1 MRYSLFYFTHLTDPD
16 KVHELQVVMS
26 TQVYMINRDLAEELE
41 SRSFRCE
48 DANRVPTYDPKI
60 CFLIRR
66 ELLRCID
73 ESNVCGAITNL
84 EYTKI
89 GDAYL
94 VTGEYWQKDFK
105 EAPINPEFIIRANG
119 CRHSAGI
126 KELREI
132 YTIDVR
138 ETLCIASFS

>member
-1 MRYSLFYFTHLTDPD
+1 MRYNLFYFTHLTDPD
-16 KVHELQVVMS
+16 KVHELQVAMS
-26 TQVYMINRDLAEELE
+26 TQVYTINRDLAEELE

-48 DANRVPTYDPKI
+48 DANRVVAYDPNI

-66 ELLRCID
+66 GLLRCID

-84 EYTKI
+84 EYTTM

-94 VTGEYWQKDFK
+94 VTGEYWPKDFK
-105 EAPINPEFIIRANG
+105 EAPASPEFIIRADG
-119 CRHSAGI
+119 CRHGAGI

-132 YTIDVR
+132 YTIDIR
-138 ETLCIASFS
+138 ETLCTALFS